1 MEYGNKVKLVRQALG
16 LSQTELGEK
25 LNMPTMTVSRIES
38 GERELK
44 VNELTKLEEEFS
56 VNSRWLITGKGE
68 MFLEPEERGL
78 MNNIRV
84 PIIDVKAS
92 AGQGVIN
99 YIEGIKGYIEIPTYL
114 LPYNSGV
121 VEIVEVLGDSMEP
134 TLRNGEAVI
143 IDRNAGEIQSG
154 EIYLINIDGELRLKR
169 LEKKINGSLF
179 VFSDNPSF
187 TPEEITKDQLDLT
200 SVHII
205 GKVLVSMRVH
215 SGRVKFVPK
224 EILE

>member
-1 MEYGNKVKLVRQALG
+1 MGHSDRFKELRLVLKKNQEEFA
-16 LSQTELGEK
+16 ELTGISR
-25 LNMPTMTVSRIES
+25 PSVHRIEKNDS
-38 GERELK
+38 EIGIEVLSK
-44 VNELTKLEEEFS
+44 LYAHGVNPT
-56 VNSRWLITGKGE
+56 WLITGQGN
-68 MFLEPEERGL
+68 MFLESEGHYL
-78 MNNIRV
+78 SDNVRV

-92 AGQGVIN
+92 AGKGTIN

-121 VEIVEVLGDSMEP
+121 IEIVEVLGDSMEP

-143 IDRNAGEIQSG
+143 IDRNSGEIQSG
-154 EIYLINIDGELRLKR
+154 EIYLINIDGELRIKR

-187 TPEEITKDQLDLT
+187 TPEEITKDQLDFI

-224 EILE
+224 